1 MVARIKKE
9 LGANPRVIATGGMAG
24 LIAAETS
31 VIELVDQRL
40 MLEGLR
46 MIHELNA

>member
-1 MVARIKKE
+1 
-9 LGANPRVIATGGMAG
+9 VIATGGMAG
-24 LIAAETS
+24 LIAAETQ